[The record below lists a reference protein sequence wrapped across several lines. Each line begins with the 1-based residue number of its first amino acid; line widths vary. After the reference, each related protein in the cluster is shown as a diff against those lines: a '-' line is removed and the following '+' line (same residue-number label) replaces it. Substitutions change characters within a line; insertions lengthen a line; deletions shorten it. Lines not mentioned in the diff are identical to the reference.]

1 MKGTAVII
9 ASLIALATR
18 AQTTAPVISTDNP
31 LRVATKPFM
40 NPAAGHLVMEGDSSA
55 WQHLF
60 DRMDRLLLEGRGQVN
75 VVHVG
80 GSHVQADMWSME
92 MRHRFQTVAPG
103 VRAGRGFIFPFNM
116 AKSNNPWW
124 YNPEYTG
131 SWTGL
136 RNVVRTDSS
145 TLGAAGISVTTR
157 DTLSTIKV
165 SFRGDAYPGYA
176 FNSARVLH
184 HMDSSYAVT
193 AWDIDP
199 TVRIARRV
207 DTLGGYT
214 EFTYDRY
221 MDTLRL
227 RIERTDS
234 TQRKFTLG
242 GIVLG
247 SDDPGFFLHALG
259 VNGASTSSWLR
270 CQRFTEE
277 LALLKPDLVIFSVGI
292 NDAHDANF
300 SAKRYEDNYRELI
313 RRVRQANPKAAILL
327 TTNTDSYM
335 KRRYV
340 NKNGGAVRDAMLRL
354 SMTEGVAVWDA
365 LGVMGGEGS
374 MRAWEKAGLAKR
386 DRVHLTREGYT
397 VLGDLLFAA
406 VMEAYGQHL
415 KLAAR

>member
-1 MKGTAVII
+1 
-9 ASLIALATR
+9 
-18 AQTTAPVISTDNP
+18 
-31 LRVATKPFM
+31 
-40 NPAAGHLVMEGDSSA
+40 
-55 WQHLF
+55 
-60 DRMDRLLLEGRGQVN
+60 
-75 VVHVG
+75 
-80 GSHVQADMWSME
+80 
-92 MRHRFQTVAPG
+92 RFQTVAPG

-234 TQRKFTLG
+234 TQR
-242 GIVLG
+242 
-247 SDDPGFFLHALG
+247 
-259 VNGASTSSWLR
+259 
-270 CQRFTEE
+270 
-277 LALLKPDLVIFSVGI
+277 
-292 NDAHDANF
+292 
-300 SAKRYEDNYRELI
+300 
-313 RRVRQANPKAAILL
+313 
-327 TTNTDSYM
+327 
-335 KRRYV
+335 
-340 NKNGGAVRDAMLRL
+340 
-354 SMTEGVAVWDA
+354 
-365 LGVMGGEGS
+365 
-374 MRAWEKAGLAKR
+374 
-386 DRVHLTREGYT
+386 
-397 VLGDLLFAA
+397 
-406 VMEAYGQHL
+406 
-415 KLAAR
+415 